1 MSDLPSRCAQVN
13 LSVSLPQF
21 NCTNNTLGDFGNLSD
36 FGRAIGSVPA
46 QLGNIAYCVAD
57 SVRAQIEAAIR
68 SLNETLTSIFATI
81 NTTIPTPLWPNLQAP
96 ELEFE
101 LRMSAL
107 FQEFK
112 LYLQQKMFDIIQ
124 NIPGLGFIVDLV
136 NVPIP
141 FLSGVRVFDVFT
153 SAGRARIRAAVAE
166 RLDQI
171 ADAMGMPWDLTFSGS
186 LGLQLPE
193 LRLEYIIR
201 RIFSEIERMLS
212 SALWGALSVIHTL
225 TRPIQRIWGQLGF
238 PTLPS
243 FQFPSFEEFFNNI
256 WTGIKDLAISMTEK
270 LQRAMTAMLN
280 FDLGAY
286 LQSAFGS
293 ILGRIPWPFP
303 TRLAD
308 LLGFLNR
315 DWNISSPEWDFSRL
329 TGAIQTL
336 FNRIPQLILEL
347 WLQLIKPFLDAI
359 KGLLAGVAALLEYIP
374 FTFCSFINLVAS
386 PILGL
391 GSTISGLLPSSIP
404 VVAAPTIT
412 PPPAS

>member
-36 FGRAIGSVPA
+36 FGRAIGSVPG
-46 QLGNIAYCVAD
+46 QLGNIAYCVGD
-57 SVRAQIEAAIR
+57 SVRAQIEAAIQ
-68 SLNETLTSIFATI
+68 SLNDTLTRIFAAI
-81 NTTIPTPLWPNLQAP
+81 NITIPTPLWPNLQAP

-101 LRMSAL
+101 LRASAL

-112 LYLQQKMFDIIQ
+112 LYLQQKLFDIIK
-124 NIPGLGFIVDLV
+124 NIPGLGFIVNLV

-141 FLSGVRVFDVFT
+141 FLSGVRVFDVF
-153 SAGRARIRAAVAE
+153 SAEGRARIRAAVAA

-171 ADAMGMPWDLTFSGS
+171 ASAMGMPWDSTFSGN
-186 LGLQLPE
+186 LGLKLPE
-193 LRLEYIIR
+193 LQLEYIIR
-201 RIFSEIERMLS
+201 RIFSEVERLLS
-212 SALWGALSVIHTL
+212 SALWSALSVIHTL
-225 TRPIQRIWGQLGF
+225 TRPIQRIWSQLGF

-243 FQFPSFEEFFNNI
+243 FQFPSFDQFFTNI
-256 WTGIKDLAISMTEK
+256 WNSIKDLAISMTEK

-286 LQSAFGS
+286 LSSAFGS

-308 LLGFLNR
+308 LLGWLNR
-315 DWNISSPEWDFSRL
+315 DWNISMPEWDFSRL

-336 FNRIPQLILEL
+336 FNRIPQIILEL

-359 KGLLAGVAALLEYIP
+359 KGLLAGVAELLKYIP

-386 PILGL
+386 PLLSL
-391 GSTISGLLPSSIP
+391 GSTISGLLPASIP
-404 VVAAPTIT
+404 VVAAPTVT
-412 PPPAS
+412 PPPP

>member
-1 MSDLPSRCAQVN
+1 MHAQLNIIMTDIPSRCAQVN

-21 NCTNNTLGDFGNLSD
+21 SCTNNTLGDFGNMSD
-36 FGRAIGSVPA
+36 FGRAIGSVPG
-46 QLGNIAYCVAD
+46 QLGNIAYCVAEQ
-57 SVRAQIEAAIR
+57 VRSQIESAITQLTNT
-68 SLNETLTSIFATI
+68 LNSIFAAI
-81 NTTIPTPLWPNLQAP
+81 NTTIPSPLWGNLQAP

-101 LRMSAL
+101 LRMGAL

-124 NIPGLGFIVDLV
+124 NIPGLGFIVNLV

-141 FLSGVRVFDVFT
+141 FLSGVRVFDVF
-153 SAGRARIRAAVAE
+153 SSEGRARIRAAVAE

-171 ADAMGMPWDLTFSGS
+171 ASAMGMPWDLTFSGS

-193 LRLEYIIR
+193 LQLEHIIK
-201 RIFSEIERMLS
+201 RIFSEIERLLS
-212 SALWGALSVIHTL
+212 SALWSALSVIHTL
-225 TRPIQRIWGQLGF
+225 TRPIQRIWNNLGF

-243 FQFPSFEEFFNNI
+243 FQFPSFDEFFNNI
-256 WTGIKDLAISMTEK
+256 WSSIKDLAISMTDK
-270 LQRAMTAMLN
+270 LKRAMDAMLN

-303 TRLAD
+303 TQLRA
-308 LLGFLNR
+308 LLGYLNR
-315 DWNISSPEWDFSRL
+315 DWNISSPEWDFGRI
-329 TGAIQTL
+329 TAAIQSV

-391 GSTISGLLPSSIP
+391 GGAISGLLPGSIP
-404 VVAAPTIT
+404 VVAA
-412 PPPAS
+412 